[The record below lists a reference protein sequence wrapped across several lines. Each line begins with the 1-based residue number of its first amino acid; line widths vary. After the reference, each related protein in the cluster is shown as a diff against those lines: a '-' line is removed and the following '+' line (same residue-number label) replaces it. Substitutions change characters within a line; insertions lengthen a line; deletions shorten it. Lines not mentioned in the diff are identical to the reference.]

1 MNKRSLISFILLL
14 AIPVTVG
21 ADMYRCELS
30 DGSVIYGDKRVN
42 LSDECQSVTEDSA
55 KEYLSIQQ
63 PAPRSPAQDQP
74 VATDLE
80 AERAT
85 VTGAT
90 PDSWQARA
98 ITLVDDYNDALKR
111 RRRESYL
118 VDKRKAMKD
127 MASVNAKK
135 NAMLAELPDS
145 PLSKQERDE
154 IRGILAE
161 IPEDAP

>member
-1 MNKRSLISFILLL
+1 M
-14 AIPVTVG
+14 
-21 ADMYRCELS
+21 
-30 DGSVIYGDKRVN
+30 
-42 LSDECQSVTEDSA
+42 
-55 KEYLSIQQ
+55 
-63 PAPRSPAQDQP
+63 
-74 VATDLE
+74 
-80 AERAT
+80 
-85 VTGAT
+85 
-90 PDSWQARA
+90 
-98 ITLVDDYNDALKR
+98 KR

-161 IPEDAP
+161 IPENAP